1 MGDAVNPDITAV
13 QNPEPAANGSAGRER
28 ADLRPE
34 NIQDAVIRL
43 AGNSQDGI
51 QSAGALLARLA
62 GRSDQDVMTYMTIP
76 ATISG
81 GPSIFQV
88 RIGSGEVLSAG
99 DEADFLVAFYQHSYQ
114 DHISFLKDGGV
125 LLYDSD
131 NVEPDLD
138 DKRFLYVGVPIT
150 GLTVEALGGT
160 AKDKGKN
167 IFVLGLVAKV
177 FHLDVEKLTTLIKEK
192 FAGKDESIVN
202 TAIMAFTAGY
212 AYPLGNLLAKRY
224 QFEHIERTDGRAQI
238 TMDGNQALAYGLL
251 AGGVRYG
258 AGYPITPWSSV
269 MEILRRELPKYGG
282 LFVQSEDEL
291 AAVSTALGFS
301 LAGYLSV
308 TGSAGPGISLKTEA
322 IGWAS
327 MAEMPLIIINVQR
340 GGPST
345 GLPTNVEQS
354 DLHQAIYG
362 GHGDSPRVVLAAAT
376 VEDCFYIAVEA
387 AKIARN
393 YSTPV
398 FILSDTSL
406 ATRIEAFDEP
416 NLAELMQEAK
426 PDLST
431 RADSFKPYDL
441 NRITQ
446 HVAPGTRLLDGKYPL
461 VTGLEHDEMGHPTGS
476 PKLHMAMTA
485 KRRNKL
491 RKLAEELPVPEVY
504 GDAEGDILL
513 VGWGSTYGPIHDAV
527 KKARAAGEKM
537 AAIHLRHI
545 HPLPNGVEKIFA
557 NFKRIVV
564 VEMNDEGVYGFGQ
577 LATIL
582 RARYC
587 EPKIQSLTKTDGLT
601 YRVKEI
607 LQGLSGRDGSPS
619 GPNGASGNGSSSS
632 VEAAVPAANRIETAG
647 DTPATTAA
655 AETNCPEATISAERD
670 RAQDNTPNQ
679 PGTEAIFASSGTNET
694 RETEKPA

>member
-1 MGDAVNPDITAV
+1 VSEGANTAV
-13 QNPEPAANGSAGRER
+13 QTTAPNTDR

-34 NIQDAVIRL
+34 SIQDAVIRL

-51 QSAGALLARLA
+51 QTAGAFLARLA
-62 GRSDQDVMTYMTIP
+62 GRSEHDVMTYMTIP

-114 DHISFLKDGGV
+114 DHIGFLREGGV

-131 NVEPDLD
+131 NVEPNLD
-138 DKRFLYVGVPIT
+138 DKRFVYVGVPIT

-167 IFVLGLVAKV
+167 IFVLGLISKI
-177 FHLDVEKLTTLIKEK
+177 FNLDADKLKRLITEK
-192 FAGKDESIVN
+192 FGGKNESVVN
-202 TAIMAFTAGY
+202 TALMAFQAGY
-212 AYPLGNLLAKRY
+212 AYPVGNVLTKHYR
-224 QFEHIERTDGRAQI
+224 FEHIPRASGRAQI
-238 TMDGNQALAYGLL
+238 TMDGNQALAYGLI
-251 AGGVRYG
+251 AGGVRFG

-269 MEILRRELPKYGG
+269 MEALRRELPKYGG
-282 LFVQSEDEL
+282 IFVQAEDEL
-291 AAVSTALGFS
+291 ASVSIALGCS
-301 LAGYLSV
+301 YAGYLAV
-308 TGSAGPGISLKTEA
+308 TGSAGPGISLKAEA

-327 MAEMPLIIINVQR
+327 MAEIPLVICNIQR

-354 DLHQAIYG
+354 DLHQAIFG
-362 GHGDSPRVVLAAAT
+362 SHGDSPRVVLAAAS
-376 VEDCFYIAVEA
+376 VEDCFYIAIEA
-387 AKIARN
+387 ARIARK

-416 NLAELMQEAK
+416 DLAKLMIDPK
-426 PDLST
+426 PDLT
-431 RADSFKPYDL
+431 PRQTHKPYPIDQ
-441 NRITQ
+441 ITH
-446 HVAPGTRLLDGKYPL
+446 HVPPGTRILDGKYPL
-461 VTGLEHDEMGHPTGS
+461 LAGLEHDEMGHPTGS

-491 RKLAEELPVPEVY
+491 RKLAEEIPVPEIY
-504 GDAEGDILL
+504 GDEQGDTLL

-527 KKARAAGEKM
+527 KMAREQGEKI
-537 AAIHLRHI
+537 AALHLRHV
-545 HPLPNGVEKIFA
+545 HPLPNGLEKIWPK
-557 NFKRIVV
+557 FKRIVT
-564 VEMNDEGVYGFGQ
+564 VEMNDQGLYGFGQ

-587 EPKIQSLTKTDGLT
+587 EPKIESVTKTDGLT
-601 YRVKEI
+601 FRVKEI
-607 LQGLSGRDGSPS
+607 LDGVFKGRPFARTIPRDG
-619 GPNGASGNGSSSS
+619 
-632 VEAAVPAANRIETAG
+632 AAVVHQ
-647 DTPATTAA
+647 DTG
-655 AETNCPEATISAERD
+655 AENVRHLKEVVP
-670 RAQDNTPNQ
+670 Q
-679 PGTEAIFASSGTNET
+679 GVG
-694 RETEKPA
+694 